1 MLIFSESNCTSNI
14 KELQDVFNA
23 YIRELTKRQKDR
35 SGFTYWSGGIYI
47 IDIASIYAT
56 QLLIDAR
63 ELGFNVPDTLY
74 NNALEYMKTIAG
86 RRPYNNY
93 EADNIAYAVY
103 ILARTGTVNSRALS
117 VLEEYCSKKYENWEN
132 SLIASYMG
140 ASYVLYKN
148 DSKGY
153 ELLKSSKPSYIK
165 YLFLGDFY
173 DSLTNI
179 SRYIYLTGRHASK
192 LIEKDRSFVNK
203 ILNYINDG
211 YYNSFSSAFALAAL
225 YGISTGNYMLPEYED
240 AGKGITVDE
249 KNKNKAVFSSNIR
262 NINVSFDKANKLGYY
277 YYITTSGFD
286 KNIPA
291 QVSNG
296 LEIIKTFYDKNGRE
310 ITEGK
315 QGDEVTVSL
324 KIRQLGNMK
333 GKNVITAV
341 TDLLPG
347 GTEILSGPN
356 VSKVYEYHEF
366 REDRAIIYLNIPE
379 NYSGTVTYKIKL
391 LSSGTF
397 TVPPSY
403 AESLYNRDINAT
415 GNSFTFIINEAE

>member
-1 MLIFSESNCTSNI
+1 MERP
-14 KELQDVFNA
+14 E
-23 YIRELTKRQKDR
+23 
-35 SGFTYWSGGIYI
+35 I
-47 IDIASIYAT
+47 IC
-56 QLLIDAR
+56 
-63 ELGFNVPDTLY
+63 
-74 NNALEYMKTIAG
+74 K
-86 RRPYNNY
+86 
-93 EADNIAYAVY
+93 
-103 ILARTGTVNSRALS
+103 
-117 VLEEYCSKKYENWEN
+117 
-132 SLIASYMG
+132 
-140 ASYVLYKN
+140 
-148 DSKGY
+148 
-153 ELLKSSKPSYIK
+153 
-165 YLFLGDFY
+165 
-173 DSLTNI
+173 
-179 SRYIYLTGRHASK
+179 
-192 LIEKDRSFVNK
+192 
-203 ILNYINDG
+203 
-211 YYNSFSSAFALAAL
+211 
-225 YGISTGNYMLPEYED
+225 
-240 AGKGITVDE
+240 GKGIRVDE

>member
-1 MLIFSESNCTSNI
+1 MI
-14 KELQDVFNA
+14 K
-23 YIRELTKRQKDR
+23 I
-35 SGFTYWSGGIYI
+35 
-47 IDIASIYAT
+47 
-56 QLLIDAR
+56 
-63 ELGFNVPDTLY
+63 
-74 NNALEYMKTIAG
+74 
-86 RRPYNNY
+86 
-93 EADNIAYAVY
+93 
-103 ILARTGTVNSRALS
+103 
-117 VLEEYCSKKYENWEN
+117 
-132 SLIASYMG
+132 
-140 ASYVLYKN
+140 
-148 DSKGY
+148 
-153 ELLKSSKPSYIK
+153 PS
-165 YLFLGDFY
+165 
-173 DSLTNI
+173 
-179 SRYIYLTGRHASK
+179 
-192 LIEKDRSFVNK
+192 
-203 ILNYINDG
+203 
-211 YYNSFSSAFALAAL
+211 
-225 YGISTGNYMLPEYED
+225 
-240 AGKGITVDE
+240 
-249 KNKNKAVFSSNIR
+249 
-262 NINVSFDKANKLGYY
+262 
-277 YYITTSGFD
+277 
-286 KNIPA
+286 
-291 QVSNG
+291 SNG